1 MSNTYRVSFKQ
12 LQQENLKDTFAAFQ
26 KALKVL
32 DIDCYIIGALARDTR
47 FAQKGKR
54 ALGTKDVDFAILVL
68 DAKNYQEL
76 KEYLIKEEGF
86 RESKINKYSLFD
98 QQGQQIDLLPFG
110 AIEIE
115 DNQFIDAAGV
125 IHADVSG
132 FKEVYEAATEE
143 VSFEGG
149 YNFKVSTLA
158 GITILKLLAFDNQP
172 EVRSKDIRDI
182 GAILT
187 YYFELESDMIYDRH
201 SDLFSKEDRTL
212 EEITARVLGREM
224 QAVLNRSAILK
235 ERVLTILTKDT
246 ASIEES
252 VIGRLLVPIMNLN
265 PTSIEET
272 VNLLKEIIEG
282 ITDEF

>member
-12 LQQENLKDTFAAFQ
+12 LQQENLKATFVAFQ
-26 KALKVL
+26 KAFQVL

-54 ALGTKDVDFAILVL
+54 ALGTKDVDFAVLVL
-68 DAKNYQEL
+68 DFNQYQEL
-76 KEYLIKEEGF
+76 KTYLIKDGGF
-86 RESKINKYSLFD
+86 HESKVNKYSLFD
-98 QQGQQIDLLPFG
+98 PQGQQVDLLPFG

-115 DNQFIDAAGV
+115 DNQFIDATGV

-143 VSFEGG
+143 VSFEDE

-182 GAILT
+182 GTILN
-187 YYFELESDMIYDRH
+187 YYFELESEMIYDSH
-201 SDLFSKEDRTL
+201 SDLFSKDDRSL
-212 EEITARVLGREM
+212 EEIAARVLGREM
-224 QAVLNRSAILK
+224 RVVLNRSALLK
-235 ERVLTILTKDT
+235 KRVLTILTKDT
-246 ASIEES
+246 ASLEES
-252 VIGRLLVPIMNLN
+252 VIGRILVPIMNLRS
-265 PTSIEET
+265 TSIEET
-272 VNLLKEIIEG
+272 VNLLKEIING
-282 ITDEF
+282 ITDEV